1 MVIIINQ
8 REMDVKIFDDV
19 AMKWT
24 ARLVWD
30 SLWLAQTRF
39 EKADAALTFKS
50 SGVAIATSVMALSS
64 PKVL

>member
-24 ARLVWD
+24 ARLV
-30 SLWLAQTRF
+30 QTRF
-39 EKADAALTFKS
+39 EKADATLTFKS